1 MNKHLN
7 AIRKTGFGSLFTP
20 TKAMSRMRAIA
31 TDRTQSSLTGGCFE
45 PGIIRISTE
54 FCGAEG
60 EPGPLGAT
68 GPGNVRFRRPSRTCR
83 GGRRSIAVGGRKCSD
98 PHPFLRNPSTL
109 QMRKRQNRIARL
121 SLRSTWRARNS
132 QRSIN
137 ASHCSFESLAH
148 NSQLGDAALLIRT
161 SVEIEQPHRVTP
173 G

>member
-20 TKAMSRMRAIA
+20 TKAMSRVRAIA

-60 EPGPLGAT
+60 DPDPLGAT
-68 GPGNVRFRRPSRTCR
+68 GPGNVRVRTPSRTCR
-83 GGRRSIAVGGRKCSD
+83 GGRRSIAVGGRRRSD
-98 PHPFLRNPSTL
+98 PHPFLLRNPSTL
-109 QMRKRQNRIARL
+109 QMRKRQNLVVAHL

-132 QRSIN
+132 
-137 ASHCSFESLAH
+137 
-148 NSQLGDAALLIRT
+148 LGKY
-161 SVEIEQPHRVTP
+161 
-173 G
+173 

>member
-60 EPGPLGAT
+60 DPDPLGA
-68 GPGNVRFRRPSRTCR
+68 PLIDYKAFRADDAKVMKFRYSARNSLAFQVVGRLQQGAPPAAPAKRHRARMNHSRC
-83 GGRRSIAVGGRKCSD
+83 GRRSRTGHDRVNHPASYLEELPKNRGDGVSQAGDKADAV
-98 PHPFLRNPSTL
+98 
-109 QMRKRQNRIARL
+109 
-121 SLRSTWRARNS
+121 RSCIGMPIS
-132 QRSIN
+132 K
-137 ASHCSFESLAH
+137 
-148 NSQLGDAALLIRT
+148 
-161 SVEIEQPHRVTP
+161 
-173 G
+173 